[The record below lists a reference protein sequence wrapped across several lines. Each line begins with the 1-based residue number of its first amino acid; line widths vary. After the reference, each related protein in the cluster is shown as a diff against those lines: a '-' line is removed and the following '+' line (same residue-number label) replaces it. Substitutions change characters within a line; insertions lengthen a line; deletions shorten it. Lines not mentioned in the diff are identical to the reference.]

1 METHS
6 NKLYKS
12 NTILIQ
18 FTMKSWKYIGQKCGK
33 PVLKNDTTYFLP
45 HILVLQHVILDTSYP
60 LDLCT
65 SLHGVPL
72 VSWGQDAL

>member
-1 METHS
+1 MENHS
-6 NKLYKS
+6 NNLFKMIK
-12 NTILIQ
+12 ILKP
-18 FTMKSWKYIGQKCGK
+18 FMMKSWKYIGQKCGK
-33 PVLKNDTTYFLP
+33 LVLKNFTTYFLP
-45 HILVLQHVILDTSYP
+45 HILGLQHFILNTSYP